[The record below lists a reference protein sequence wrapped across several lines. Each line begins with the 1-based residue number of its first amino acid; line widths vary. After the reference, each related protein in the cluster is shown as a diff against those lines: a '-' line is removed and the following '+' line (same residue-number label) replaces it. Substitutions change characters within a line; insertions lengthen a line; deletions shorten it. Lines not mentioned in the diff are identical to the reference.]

1 MIPALLMMSFGRHRR
16 FWLPLPFFLA
26 WPFWLMGWLIWSITT
41 LFNRAAASKIAVVQ
55 MMLWNLRG
63 LTVDVDTEDGNQIY
77 IRFI

>member
-1 MIPALLMMSFGRHRR
+1 
-16 FWLPLPFFLA
+16 
-26 WPFWLMGWLIWSITT
+26 MGWLIWSITT